1 MSRKLVQVELDST
14 GIEDL
19 ELIRRDLGLKNYSE
33 VLRHLI
39 RNRAKEIRERRQLQ
53 NVTPVTAGE
62 VKG

>member
-53 NVTPVTAGE
+53 NVTPVTTE
-62 VKG
+62 VEG